1 MDNIILNFL
10 ISPLV
15 WEVIIGLYVIK
26 KSVCLVPQNGGFM
39 VYIMGPY
46 SQTFSAGVNFIIPFI
61 QTIAADRNLKE
72 QSLHITS
79 QSVITR
85 DNITL
90 NIDGILSLKVV
101 DAAAAGNNIMDY
113 KLSVIQLAMTTMR
126 NAVGSLEL
134 DECFQNRD
142 TINSKILT
150 VMTETTQS

>member
-1 MDNIILNFL
+1 
-10 ISPLV
+10 
-15 WEVIIGLYVIK
+15 
-26 KSVCLVPQNGGFM
+26 
-39 VYIMGPY
+39 
-46 SQTFSAGVNFIIPFI
+46 
-61 QTIAADRNLKE
+61 
-72 QSLHITS
+72 LHITS